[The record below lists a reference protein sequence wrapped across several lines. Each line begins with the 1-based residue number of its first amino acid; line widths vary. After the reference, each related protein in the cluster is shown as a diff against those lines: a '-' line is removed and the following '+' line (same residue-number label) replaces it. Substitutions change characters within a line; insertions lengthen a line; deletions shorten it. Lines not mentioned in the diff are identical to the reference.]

1 MTIVQFIEKWRANA
15 RIFSAGNDCS
25 ATAGEAITEL
35 LDELDTLQAE
45 RPTTPVEDARAGLIS
60 ARNTVMGAIVS
71 LRGGHA
77 ATTDACDEAMAGLDI
92 AIGKLSTLLTEAE
105 RPTVEPAEMSIRQA
119 ALLDSQ
125 FRAGAKAGWNAAQL
139 DDPDEADAAIARL
152 IRVNAGDMAVFK
164 AERPTT
170 PVEDDWALARVRR
183 MAETARTNAG
193 VYGAK
198 LLKGHGYPDEVMRD
212 AQDALALEEI
222 LARLA
227 PTVEAERPT
236 VEQLTTG
243 FVWITC
249 PDCGERCQLGTMH
262 HCRYRGAVQVP
273 PRK

>member
-35 LDELDTLQAE
+35 LDELDTLQ
-45 RPTTPVEDARAGLIS
+45 
-60 ARNTVMGAIVS
+60 
-71 LRGGHA
+71 
-77 ATTDACDEAMAGLDI
+77 
-92 AIGKLSTLLTEAE
+92 
-105 RPTVEPAEMSIRQA
+105 
-119 ALLDSQ
+119 
-125 FRAGAKAGWNAAQL
+125 
-139 DDPDEADAAIARL
+139 
-152 IRVNAGDMAVFK
+152 